1 MSGTAALI
9 SLLGEVALLLWAIH
23 MVNSGVQRA
32 LGGKLNR
39 FIAVGL
45 RSRWR
50 AFGAG
55 LAATGLLQSSTATAL
70 IATSLTAGGLM
81 DLTPALG
88 VMLGANVGT
97 TLVVQLLSFDVSLV
111 YPVLILIGVAA
122 FKRGRTSAVRDPG
135 TALVG
140 LGLMLLA
147 LHLLTETM
155 RQVETSQVLRFVL
168 QAVTEEP
175 LFTLILAAGLSW
187 AAHSSVA
194 ALLFIMSLTSAGVI
208 ELNAALTMVLGA
220 NLGSAL
226 NLLPA
231 GLGKDPASL
240 RLPVGNLVNR
250 MVGLAVVLPFVAP
263 LGSLLAGSGQPP
275 ARLIATFHVAFNVGL
290 ALVFIGP
297 LPWFA
302 GLLTRLLPA
311 RQAAMDP
318 GAPRY
323 LDEDALA
330 SPTVAVANAA
340 REVLH
345 MADVVGTML
354 RGSRGVFHADE
365 RDKVAEVRRMD
376 DVLDRLYSAVQ
387 RYLGAMSHDL
397 LNEAEA
403 RRVSVILALA
413 INLEHIGDIID
424 NNLMELAAKRIQHQ
438 LILPQAALA
447 NLDEMHDR
455 LLDHLQLAI
464 AVFMSGDAR
473 AARRLV
479 AEKEQFREIER
490 GATQRHFAH
499 LRGGRP
505 NEIEASA
512 LQLDITRDLKRI
524 EAHIAATAYGLL
536 EQSGELRTS
545 RLTS

>member
-1 MSGTAALI
+1 M
-9 SLLGEVALLLWAIH
+9 
-23 MVNSGVQRA
+23 
-32 LGGKLNR
+32 
-39 FIAVGL
+39 
-45 RSRWR
+45 
-50 AFGAG
+50 
-55 LAATGLLQSSTATAL
+55 
-70 IATSLTAGGLM
+70 
-81 DLTPALG
+81 
-88 VMLGANVGT
+88 
-97 TLVVQLLSFDVSLV
+97 
-111 YPVLILIGVAA
+111 LILAGVAA

-155 RQVETSQVLRFVL
+155 RQVETSQVLRYVL

-194 ALLFIMSLTSAGVI
+194 ALLFIMSLASTGVI
-208 ELNAALTMVLGA
+208 ELAAALTMVLGA

-250 MVGLAVVLPFVAP
+250 LVGLAVVLPLVAP
-263 LGSLLAGSGQPP
+263 LASLLAGSGEPP
-275 ARLIATFHVAFNVGL
+275 ARLVATFHVAFNIGL

-297 LPWFA
+297 LPWLA
-302 GLLTRLLPA
+302 GVLNRVLPA

-354 RGSRGVFHADE
+354 RGSRRVFHADDQ
-365 RDKVAEVRRMD
+365 DKVAEVRRMD

-397 LNEAEA
+397 LNEAES

-424 NNLMELAAKRIQHQ
+424 NNLMELAAKRIQNQ
-438 LILPQAALA
+438 LILPPEALS

-490 GATQRHFAH
+490 GATQRHFVH
-499 LRGGRP
+499 LRGGRAKD
-505 NEIEASA
+505 IEASA